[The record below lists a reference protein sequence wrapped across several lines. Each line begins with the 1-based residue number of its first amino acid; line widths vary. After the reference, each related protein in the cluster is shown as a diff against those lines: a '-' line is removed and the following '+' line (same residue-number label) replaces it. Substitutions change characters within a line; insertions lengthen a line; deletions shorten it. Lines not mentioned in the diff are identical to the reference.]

1 MMKDLEALLSPA
13 ATEVFTTMLSYPSL
27 EVALET
33 QNTIPVNGE
42 LHLASA
48 VGIVGEF
55 TGVLY
60 LHVSAALARK
70 LTCRL
75 LHMTEQEVDSEE
87 IVNDAMGEITNM
99 VIGYIKSRLCER
111 GTVCAIT
118 IPSIVRGS
126 HFSIE
131 PVGGNERRVFVLTC
145 DDGPFW
151 AEALVKDDKSN

>member
-1 MMKDLEALLSPA
+1 MMKDLEALFSPA
-13 ATEVFTTMLSYPSL
+13 VTEVFTTMLNYPSL
-27 EVALET
+27 DVRLET
-33 QNTIPVNGE
+33 QNAVPANGE

-60 LHVSAALARK
+60 LHVSATLARK

-87 IVNDAMGEITNM
+87 IVNDAMGEIANM
-99 VIGYIKSRLCER
+99 VIGYIKSRLCEK

-131 PVGGNERRVFVLTC
+131 PVGVDERRLFMLKC
-145 DDGPFW
+145 DDGQFW
-151 AEALVKDDKSN
+151 AEALVKNDKSN

>member
-1 MMKDLEALLSPA
+1 MMKDLEALFSPA

-27 EVALET
+27 EVKLET
-33 QNTIPVNGE
+33 QDNIPANGE

-55 TGVLY
+55 TGALY
-60 LHVSAALARK
+60 LHVSATLAHK

-75 LHMTEQEVDSEE
+75 LHMTAQEVDSED
-87 IVNDAMGEITNM
+87 IVNDAMGEIANM
-99 VIGYIKSRLCER
+99 VIGYIKSRLCEK

-126 HFSIE
+126 HFRIE
-131 PVGGNERRVFVLTC
+131 PVGIDERRLFLLKC
-145 DDGPFW
+145 DDGQFW
-151 AEALVKDDKSN
+151 AEALVKNDKSN